1 MLLAWPFSDFQ
12 ACFLQGFLL
21 GRFHATLYKAVGNQN
36 KSVIRLIARAAA
48 ILHKSFF
55 NAPSR
60 MKDCPLHSTHG
71 KSQVSIFSNLNALN
85 FVSSALYF
93 SPPFDEH
100 QTVQNPPLRYKTTK
114 NHQWQTT
121 AFQQDVTID
130 DTRPKIWTLPNSTW
144 IKTFYETN
152 HGGGVYLAQY
162 TGDM

>member
-1 MLLAWPFSDFQ
+1 MISLSAGVGPNIFSEFGILSKIWTPKKNYKTWNSWWPRHNVQLIWIVLAWPFSDFQ
-12 ACFLQGFLL
+12 ACFHVSFLL
-21 GRFHATLYKAVGNQN
+21 GRFHATLYKAAGNQN

-100 QTVQNPPLRYKTTK
+100 
-114 NHQWQTT
+114 
-121 AFQQDVTID
+121 
-130 DTRPKIWTLPNSTW
+130 
-144 IKTFYETN
+144 
-152 HGGGVYLAQY
+152 
-162 TGDM
+162 

>member
-1 MLLAWPFSDFQ
+1 MLEEGNFTSIWILAQIIVLDFVFCPKFGLQIKWQNTKFMVTKAQCSTDMIVLAWPFFDFQ

-85 FVSSALYF
+85 FVSTALYL
-93 SPPFDEH
+93 SPPFDER
-100 QTVQNPPLRYKTTK
+100 QTVQNL
-114 NHQWQTT
+114 
-121 AFQQDVTID
+121 
-130 DTRPKIWTLPNSTW
+130 PKI
-144 IKTFYETN
+144 
-152 HGGGVYLAQY
+152 
-162 TGDM
+162 